1 MCDGWLQISACRDFM
16 INHPLKVPFLQG
28 IHLLWVPCWGLLGVL
43 VSGCLVG
50 ELQSQEATLD
60 DPQAS
65 ATPRAPSEVDPQQVL
80 EASMRL
86 FDDGF
91 FHAAK
96 LGFVDWLLQFPDHAH
111 RPAGS
116 ENLLYGLRP
125 RIACRKVNTS
135 WRRMI

>member
-1 MCDGWLQISACRDFM
+1 MCDGWLQISACPDFM

-50 ELQSQEATLD
+50 ELQSQEATPD

-91 FHAAK
+91 FHAASWV
-96 LGFVDWLLQFPDHAH
+96 LSIGSSSSPITH

>member
-1 MCDGWLQISACRDFM
+1 M

-28 IHLLWVPCWGLLGVL
+28 IHLLRVPCWGLLGVL

-50 ELQSQEATLD
+50 ELQSQEATPD

-96 LGFVDWLLQFPDHAH
+96 LGFVDWLLQFPDHASTS
-111 RPAGS
+111 RVREFAFMGYGRGS
-116 ENLLYGLRP
+116 HAERSIQVGDG
-125 RIACRKVNTS
+125 
-135 WRRMI
+135 